1 MKYKVRIQDRE
12 HWVEVEPEGAGWRV
26 LVDGNPA
33 YLDAVELSPG
43 AYSILTDGRSREV
56 AVDQDGDTTRVRL
69 GGATYEMTVLDEVR
83 ARTQRPERKALHTG
97 PATLKAPMPGL
108 VVDLRV
114 KEGDVVAEGAALII
128 MEAMKMQ
135 NELAS
140 PGSGRVDKV
149 HVTKGQSVESGQV
162 LLTLAPVKA
171 GA

>member
-1 MKYKVRIQDRE
+1 MKYQVRIGDRQ
-12 HWVEVEPEGAGWRV
+12 HWVDVEPEGSGWRV
-26 LVDGNPA
+26 SVDGSAA
-33 YLDAVELSPG
+33 YLDAAELAPG
-43 AYSILTDGRSREV
+43 AYSLLTNGRSREV
-56 AVDQDGDTTRVRL
+56 AVDREGDALRVRL

-83 ARTQRPERKALHTG
+83 ARTQRPERKGLRSG

-114 KEGDVVAEGAALII
+114 KEGDVVAEGAALVI

-140 PGSGRVDKV
+140 PAAGRVDKV
-149 HVTKGQSVESGQV
+149 HVSKGQSVESGQV
-162 LLTLAPVKA
+162 LLTLAPMEA